1 VVVLVATGRRLRILR
16 KVCDETFGGEE
27 EAGY

>member
-1 VVVLVATGRRLRILR
+1 VVVMFATGSGLRILR
-16 KVCDETFGGEE
+16 KVCDQTFGGKE

>member
-1 VVVLVATGRRLRILR
+1 VVVMFATGSRLRILR

-27 EAGY
+27 KASY